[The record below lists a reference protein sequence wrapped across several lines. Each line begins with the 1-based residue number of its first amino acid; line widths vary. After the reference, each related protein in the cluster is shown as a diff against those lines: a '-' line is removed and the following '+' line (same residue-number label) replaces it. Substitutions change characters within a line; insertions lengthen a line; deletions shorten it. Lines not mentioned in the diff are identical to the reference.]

1 MCLYGRMSERRYA
14 VLDKATLDVFRG
26 EHATMARAAWRVELA
41 RELAEIGMEL
51 ARALRRQ
58 VLERAAGDQW
68 GDGRGEP
75 PVDIGLTFSR
85 IARAVRLS
93 LALEERFDEAQ
104 QGCLERAQAAGEA
117 KAKREAAANKAA
129 LEARIKAGAERAIEV
144 EVAERTRRGER
155 PRREWLLENL
165 DIFMEDD
172 AEWRMLARGPVV
184 AVVAHICKALKVPFD
199 PADWV
204 EDEEGELV
212 LDVEADPPDPPDAFE
227 APHPA
232 EIRPTSTIP
241 EHPPP

>member
-1 MCLYGRMSERRYA
+1 MNERRYA
-14 VLDKATLDVFRG
+14 VLDKATLEVFRG

-58 VLERAAGDQW
+58 VLERAAQDQW
-68 GDGRGEP
+68 GDTGNEP
-75 PVDIGLTFSR
+75 PADIGLTFSR

-93 LALEERFDEAQ
+93 LALEEHFDEAQ

-117 KAKREAAANKAA
+117 RAKREAAAKKAA

-144 EVAERTRRGER
+144 EVAERLERGER

-165 DIFMEDD
+165 DVALEDD
-172 AEWRMLARGPVV
+172 REWRMLARGPLVG
-184 AVVAHICKALKVPFD
+184 VVAHICRLLKVPFD

-204 EDEEGELV
+204 EDADGELV
-212 LDVEADPPDPPDAFE
+212 LDIDPPDPPDDAAFD

-232 EIRPTSTIP
+232 EFRPASGIP